1 MTRAQTDSERAVELT
16 ERINGLH
23 KLITGLAA
31 ERAQVYMRLQRAG
44 WSTRAIGR
52 LVGTSQVAVVHAMK
66 GARFAAPGTDPQE
79 TE

>member
-1 MTRAQTDSERAVELT
+1 
-16 ERINGLH
+16 
-23 KLITGLAA
+23 
-31 ERAQVYMRLQRAG
+31 MRLQRAG

-66 GARFAAPGTDPQE
+66 GARFAATGADPQE

>member
-31 ERAQVYMRLQRAG
+31 
-44 WSTRAIGR
+44 
-52 LVGTSQVAVVHAMK
+52 
-66 GARFAAPGTDPQE
+66 
-79 TE
+79 